1 MFPENPTAAF
11 TDQFVQNERAL
22 YGYVFS
28 MVANRADTDDIVQST
43 LIQLWEN
50 FEKYDPERPF
60 LPWAFRFAYRQVLM
74 HRRSEKARTVRFANE
89 DLIAKL
95 AEDYEEAPDWQQD
108 REAAIQKCVGSLSDD
123 HRALVAQRYT
133 AGATLD
139 KMSKDLGRTPNA
151 LYKTMQRIR
160 LILAKCVEKRL
171 STS

>member
-1 MFPENPTAAF
+1 MPPENPTAAF

-28 MVANRADTDDIVQST
+28 MVANHADTDDIVQST

-95 AEDYEEAPDWQQD
+95 AEDYEEIPDWQQA
-108 REAAIQKCVGSLSDD
+108 REAAVQKCLGSLGKD
-123 HRALVAQRYT
+123 HQALVAQRYT
-133 AGATLD
+133 TGTTLD
-139 KMSKDLGRTPNA
+139 KMARPVYHASHPPYAPSPGLR
-151 LYKTMQRIR
+151 
-160 LILAKCVEKRL
+160 
-171 STS
+171 

>member
-1 MFPENPTAAF
+1 MGL
-11 TDQFVQNERAL
+11 VVKCVYVERAL

-28 MVANRADTDDIVQST
+28 MVANHADTDDIVQST
-43 LIQLWEN
+43 LIQLWDN

-74 HRRSEKARTVRFANE
+74 HRRSEKARAVRFANE

-95 AEDYEEAPDWQQD
+95 AEDYEETPDWQQD
-108 REAAIQKCVGSLSDD
+108 REAAVQKCIGSLSRD
-123 HRALVAQRYT
+123 HQALVAHRYT
-133 AGATLD
+133 AGITLD
-139 KMSKDLGRTPNA
+139 KMARKMNRTPNA

-160 LILAKCVEKRL
+160 VILAKCVENQL